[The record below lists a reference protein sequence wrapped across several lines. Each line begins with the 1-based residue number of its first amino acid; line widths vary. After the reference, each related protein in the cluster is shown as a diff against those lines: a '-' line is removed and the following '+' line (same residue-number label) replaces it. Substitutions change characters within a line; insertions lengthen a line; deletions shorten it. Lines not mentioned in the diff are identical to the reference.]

1 MIKVE
6 ENKNILFL
14 TAIINTIF
22 ERRSYSKKAHPLG
35 KKIYAYITKNTS
47 LINKVKTEYE
57 NLNPLQTLY
66 QYMQLGL
73 YLDEEFNFSFT
84 NKEKKKIDSISSY
97 KKHKDI
103 IEKDI
108 QELYKT
114 LKYQEYFTKEIAS
127 EYEILSNDIQNQ
139 FSKVPQYENVL
150 TSFWEIDTIPEL
162 VFIPNI
168 TAIGDC
174 FGIMKRNTF
183 NSITAPR
190 FNKESNQIE
199 YSDNHVYSNS
209 LHEFSHQFFKKKIEK
224 LNLKDEVER
233 LIKQKFE
240 QTKLK
245 NEVKKIYDINYF
257 EECLIKSST
266 VYLKEELGMYKTRKE
281 IDKAL
286 SQIEDGGYFHSKTFY
301 EALQKNAKPLE
312 IFLSTLKE
320 I

>member
-1 MIKVE
+1 MIKVK

-22 ERRSYSKKAHPLG
+22 ERRSYSKKVHPLG

-108 QELYKT
+108 QELFKT
-114 LKYQEYFTKEIAS
+114 LKFREYFTKEIAS

-150 TSFWEIDTIPEL
+150 TSFWGTDTIPEL

-209 LHEFSHQFFKKKIEK
+209 LHEFSHQFFKKKIKE

-245 NEVKKIYDINYF
+245 DEVKKIYDINYF
-257 EECLIKSST
+257 EECLVKSST

-281 IDKAL
+281 INKAL